1 MTIHSTLVAA
11 AMGCTLL
18 TASTLSAQ
26 DTTTLAKPQPTSR
39 WELRV
44 PSGTLIPTGAQRD
57 FIKRGNLTATQLT
70 YVARSGLAI
79 TSTVGWARSR
89 DVATTDNPKLDVFTY
104 DVGAELRAPHS
115 ITGEAVTFVPFTG
128 AGAGGRSY
136 NYRKLDVDA
145 THNAAAYGSVGG
157 ELGFARIRVRLEAR
171 DYVTGFKPLSG
182 SGAARTGND
191 VVVMVGVRLVSR

>member
-1 MTIHSTLVAA
+1 MTIHSTLIAA
-11 AMGCTLL
+11 ATGCALL
-18 TASTLSAQ
+18 TASSLSAQ
-26 DTTTLAKPQPTSR
+26 DATTAAKLEPKSR

-57 FIKRGNLTATQLT
+57 FIKRGNLTATQVT

-89 DVATTDNPKLDVFTY
+89 DVATTDNPKVDVFTY

-145 THNAAAYGSVGG
+145 THNVAAYGSVGG

-182 SGAARTGND
+182 NGAARTGND
-191 VVVMVGVRLVSR
+191 VVVMVGVRLISR

>member
-26 DTTTLAKPQPTSR
+26 DTTTVAKSQPKSR

-70 YVARSGLAI
+70 YVAPSGLAI

-89 DVATTDNPKLDVFTY
+89 DAATTDNPKLDVFTY

-115 ITGEAVTFVPFTG
+115 ITGEAVTFIPFTG
-128 AGAGGRSY
+128 VGAGGRSY
-136 NYRKLDVDA
+136 NYRNLDVGA

-157 ELGFARIRVRLEAR
+157 ELGFARVRVRLEAR

-182 SGAARTGND
+182 AGLARTGND